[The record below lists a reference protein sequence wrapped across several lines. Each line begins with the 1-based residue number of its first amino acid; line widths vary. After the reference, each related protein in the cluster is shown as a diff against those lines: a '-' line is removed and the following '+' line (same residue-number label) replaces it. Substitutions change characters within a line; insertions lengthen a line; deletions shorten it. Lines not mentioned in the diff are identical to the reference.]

1 MLTDDELIE
10 RIQSGESDQ
19 VEFTETVTKKRQWQ
33 QLHYDMHEVGGAS
46 IENDIDMEN
55 FTRYLP
61 NAVSAEVLQ
70 ENERNPEEQMQSLRL
85 ITRENIPTVTA
96 ILMLGKDT
104 RYWFPGAYIQFVRF
118 DGNEVT
124 NMPKNQSEVRG
135 TLSEQVRELDNILKA
150 NLSVALD
157 TRGTTHLEFP
167 DYPYEA
173 LRELVRNAIIHRNYE
188 SYTPVRVYWFTDK
201 IVINNPG
208 GTYGEVSRGNFG
220 DGITTSYRNPTI
232 AEAMKNMGFTQQFG
246 MGIAKAQKALKDN
259 GNPPVEFDIQD
270 NFISAT
276 VTKRP

>member
-33 QLHYDMHEVGGAS
+33 QLHYDMHGVGGAS

-55 FTRYLP
+55 FTRDYLP

-70 ENERNPEEQMQSLRL
+70 E
-85 ITRENIPTVTA
+85 
-96 ILMLGKDT
+96 
-104 RYWFPGAYIQFVRF
+104 
-118 DGNEVT
+118 
-124 NMPKNQSEVRG
+124 
-135 TLSEQVRELDNILKA
+135 
-150 NLSVALD
+150 
-157 TRGTTHLEFP
+157 
-167 DYPYEA
+167 
-173 LRELVRNAIIHRNYE
+173 LVHNAIIHRNYE

-208 GTYGEVSRGNFG
+208 GTYGEVSRENFG

-259 GNPPVEFDIQD
+259 GNPPVEFNIQD
-270 NFISAT
+270 NFIFAT
-276 VTKRP
+276 VTKKP